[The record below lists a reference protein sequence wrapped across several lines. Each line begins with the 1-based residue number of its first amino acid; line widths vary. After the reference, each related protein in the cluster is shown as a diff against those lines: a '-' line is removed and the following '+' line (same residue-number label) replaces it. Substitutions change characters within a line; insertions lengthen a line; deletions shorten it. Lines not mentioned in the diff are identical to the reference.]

1 MPQGPIPFPQ
11 AGINDMWPNA
21 MFGKPLKA
29 SGNLSYL
36 EFIDVVKIL
45 WSRIYPDINIV
56 ATANGQY
63 SKYPCIAYGVELKKA
78 HNNEPKPRTRQFVS
92 EESQYI
98 YGQRFQN
105 IISFTIMT
113 RASAGSIDSSLPQS
127 EYTAQLNYVGAEV
140 ADTIIELFEDFML
153 EYTPVFKALGA
164 SEFVYARRLSDEE
177 INKDQ
182 TDIIKRTVTY
192 MLTTEKLLAASV
204 DVIEKIV
211 LDVRQY
217 YAYEKDLIE
226 KANSLSTPN
235 FENVQANIIDLYQS
249 ATPNQ

>member
-1 MPQGPIPFPQ
+1 MPQEPIPFPQ
-11 AGINDMWPNA
+11 AGINDTWPNS
-21 MFGKPLKA
+21 MFGQPLKA
-29 SGNLSYL
+29 NGNLSYA

-45 WSRIYPDINIV
+45 WDRLYPDIDIV
-56 ATANGQY
+56 PTSNGKY
-63 SKYPCIAYGVELKKA
+63 AKYPCIAYGIELKKA
-78 HNNEPKPRTRQFVS
+78 HNNEPKPRTRQFIK

-105 IISFTIMT
+105 VVSFTVMT
-113 RASAGSIDSSLPQS
+113 RADAGSIDSNAS
-127 EYTAQLNYVGAEV
+127 EDQRTTELSYVGAEV
-140 ADTIIELFEDFML
+140 ADRIIDVFEDFML
-153 EYTPVFKALGA
+153 EYTPIFKALGA

-204 DVIEKIV
+204 DKIEKIV

-217 YAYEKDLIE
+217 YAYEKELID
-226 KANSLSTPN
+226 KARSNATPN
-235 FENVQANIIDLYQS
+235 FEGTEINIVDLYQS
-249 ATPNQ
+249 ATPNE